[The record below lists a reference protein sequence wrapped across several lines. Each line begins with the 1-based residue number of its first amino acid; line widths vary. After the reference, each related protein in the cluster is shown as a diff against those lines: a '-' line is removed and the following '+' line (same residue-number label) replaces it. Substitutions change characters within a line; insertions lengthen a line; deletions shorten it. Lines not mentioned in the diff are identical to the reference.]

1 MKKYLSFLIIFFVGI
16 CFSFSISHVNVNAS
30 INANYTDVLDDLQK
44 DSNFNIS
51 KYPII
56 HPDYMYEI
64 NNDLISDNDQLHM
77 EVIQIAES
85 SSDELY
91 IYVYQPC
98 DPYIELYATSILL
111 SDEYSANGQDIYP
124 NIFDLELVST
134 YNQFDKYVVKNY
146 EVSDETYRYYN
157 LVTLYRSFNS
167 DIDVLLDGT
176 ETENTEKGMEIGQQ
190 WSCYYL
196 NNKLVYE
203 KGTFETIEI
212 EINYTGHF
220 EFSSGIK
227 WGNLVGAFDYGHSW
241 FIAFST
247 DEYVIEH
254 IYDADLVYRER
265 TARTYWQSF
274 VGEETTYGEWS
285 DNIKI
290 TLTDHD
296 EPVIYDGGGLFSK
309 EYSWNRISSS
319 SDFIKNAE
327 KQDIKI
333 NDECK
338 IKVQES
344 QWVFSFKET
353 ELNFSSGDGWYRT
366 NFTDIDKVT
375 IIRLHFIDNTGPKYN
390 LGVVSDRVNPDN
402 KADGNGT
409 GIDIDIEDDL
419 KKLFLIICLLILLL
433 LFALIKPVADTI
445 IFILTLPFVIIKDI
459 FNIGKR
465 KKR

>member
-1 MKKYLSFLIIFFVGI
+1 MRKYLCCLIIFILVL
-16 CFSFSISHVNVNAS
+16 CSFLSFNFIFVNATTNS
-30 INANYTDVLDDLQK
+30 DYTDVLDDLNK
-44 DSNFNIS
+44 DSSFKIS
-51 KYPII
+51 DYPVI
-56 HPDYMYEI
+56 HPDYMFEI
-64 NNDLISDNDQLHM
+64 NNDLNPNNDQLHM

-85 SSDELY
+85 SSNELY

-124 NIFDLELVST
+124 NIFVLELVST
-134 YNQFDKYVVKNY
+134 YNQFDKYVVKDFQISN
-146 EVSDETYRYYN
+146 ESYRYYN

-176 ETENTEKGMEIGQQ
+176 EIENTEIGMEIGQQ

-212 EINYTGHF
+212 EIDYTGHF

-285 DNIKI
+285 DDIKI
-290 TLTDHD
+290 TLTDND

-309 EYSWNRISSS
+309 VYSWNRISSS

-327 KQDIKI
+327 SQDIKI

-338 IKVQES
+338 IKIQES

-353 ELNFSSGDGWYRT
+353 ELEFSSGDGWYRT

-375 IIRLHFIDNTGPKYN
+375 IIRLHFIDNTGEEYS

-409 GIDIDIEDDL
+409 GIDIEDDL
-419 KKLFLIICLLILLL
+419 KKLFLIISLLILLL

-445 IFILTLPFVIIKDI
+445 IFILSLPFVIIKDI

-465 KKR
+465 KKP